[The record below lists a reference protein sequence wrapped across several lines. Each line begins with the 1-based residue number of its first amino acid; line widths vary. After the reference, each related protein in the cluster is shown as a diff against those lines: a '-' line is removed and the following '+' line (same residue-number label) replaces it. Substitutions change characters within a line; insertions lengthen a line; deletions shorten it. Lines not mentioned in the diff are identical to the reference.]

1 MEGIWHLTIEDGSGT
16 NEATLDLSQAETG
29 WNSLGSF
36 EIADG
41 EVRVV
46 VSDETDGRM
55 VVADA
60 IRWVPVTVGDI
71 AEVR

>member
-1 MEGIWHLTIEDGSGT
+1 MEGTWHLVVEDSSGHHDVT
-16 NEATLDLSQAETG
+16 FDLAESELG

-36 EIADG
+36 ELASG

-46 VSDETDGRM
+46 VSDKTDGRL

-60 IRWVPVTVGDI
+60 IRWVPLSGQKI
-71 AEVR
+71 AEAR

>member
-1 MEGIWHLTIEDGSGT
+1 MEGTWHFVVEDDSG
-16 NEATLDLSQAETG
+16 AHDVSFDLANSEQG

-36 EIADG
+36 ELARG

-46 VSDETDGRM
+46 VSDKTEGRL

-60 IRWVPVTVGDI
+60 IRWVPVSGQKV
-71 AEVR
+71 AEAR